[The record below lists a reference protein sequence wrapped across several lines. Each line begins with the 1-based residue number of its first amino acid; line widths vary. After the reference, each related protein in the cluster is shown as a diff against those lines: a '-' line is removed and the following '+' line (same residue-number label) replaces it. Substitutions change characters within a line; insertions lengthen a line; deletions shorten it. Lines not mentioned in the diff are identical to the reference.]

1 MEITAVGVIGVA
13 VVMGVIWIGA
23 EPVINRIV
31 TGDPNSSELQKAQSF
46 HNARGAIWK
55 DTWRLIQSN
64 PVSGVGL
71 GAFTTA
77 YPIYSTDTG
86 LHGVVTAAHNDYL
99 QILADAGLIGGVLLI
114 WFMVA
119 FARSLARCLRSPD
132 PLLAGVALGC
142 GAGVVGMLV
151 HSVFD
156 FNLQLPSHATLF
168 LLCAGVVSQVAAMV
182 EEPAL
187 SRATASPISPSLAHE
202 VTS

>member
-1 MEITAVGVIGVA
+1 MEITAVSVIGVA
-13 VVMGVIWIGA
+13 VVLGVIWIGA

-31 TGDPNSSELQKAQSF
+31 TGDPNSSDLQKAQSF

-64 PVSGVGL
+64 PISGVGL

-77 YPIYSTDTG
+77 YPIYATGTG

-99 QILADAGLIGGVLLI
+99 QILADAGLIGGVLII
-114 WFMVA
+114 WFLVA
-119 FARSLARCLRSPD
+119 FARSLSRCLRSPD

-151 HSVFD
+151 HSFFD
-156 FNLQLPSHATLF
+156 FNLQLPSHATIF
-168 LLCAGVVSQVAAMV
+168 LLFSGVVSQVAVMV

-187 SRATASPISPSLAHE
+187 SRATPSPISPGLVRE